1 MQKLTEVKRQELSA
15 GITLRVSF
23 PSGTEAVVEVLE
35 EEELFED
42 LSRFAVEL
50 ELSSGG
56 AEFSLELSLLL
67 KLLEDPKAKEDSF
80 VGLEDE
86 GEDVLVSKIRLSPEL
101 IPSCCM
107 DRSLSERSRA
117 FGGYPVSI
125 LTISVVALSS
135 PRQSML

>member
-23 PSGTEAVVEVLE
+23 PSGTEAVVEVLEE

-117 FGGYPVSI
+117 FGG
-125 LTISVVALSS
+125 
-135 PRQSML
+135 

>member
-117 FGGYPVSI
+117 FGG
-125 LTISVVALSS
+125 
-135 PRQSML
+135 